1 MAVVVVG
8 TFVCSSDCAV
18 ARVGSKSDRYFFGI
32 LIFVAARCSEYI
44 EFVWGK
50 GWLVFGF
57 GTEECPDSWDETS
70 VLEDTLTGIANMACI
85 HFESILSVVEAE
97 ESRTW
102 VVWKH
107 LEALCN
113 YLSQHLVLRC
123 HRNHTISCPT
133 TIQQIR
139 SNFAFPKEV

>member
-1 MAVVVVG
+1 M

-18 ARVGSKSDRYFFGI
+18 ARVGSKSDRYSFGI

-44 EFVWGK
+44 EFGLGK
-50 GWLVFGF
+50 GWLVSAFE
-57 GTEECPDSWDETS
+57 TEEYLDSWDETS

-85 HFESILSVVEAE
+85 HFENILSVAEAE
-97 ESRTW
+97 GSRTW

-107 LEALCN
+107 WEAPCN
-113 YLSQHLVLRC
+113 CLSRHLVLRC
-123 HRNHTISCPT
+123 HRNHTISCLT
-133 TIQQIR
+133 MIQQIR